1 MFLVS
6 RARRVRRPAR
16 DAPLGTFRVES
27 ELTGDV
33 PRARAEKR
41 TDMLLMTLRYW
52 VSSLVRT
59 ALVCL
64 VLEGSAFAA
73 GTEESLRLMAEGSAD
88 SISSAIGQLATDGSA
103 RSLQILQ
110 ALEAQEL
117 VFDSQKTVFIA
128 REGQHVD
135 ALSGAPGT
143 PQGAL
148 EEVRLNNVLRRR
160 LGPALAQLRL
170 VSPDL
175 AIRLEAATEL
185 AKRPTEELRGPMELA
200 LSREKDSTIVGLLR
214 VGLAQVDLG
223 SASVERKLAALAVL
237 KEDGDISHRPD
248 LERMTQQGAD
258 GTFAEPDAQVRRAA
272 SAAIASIDQRVL
284 FINLFANLLYGLS
297 LGSVLL
303 LAALG
308 LAITFGL
315 MKVINMA
322 HGEMLMIGAYT
333 TFVVQGFFVENLPT
347 IQDYYLLAAL
357 PAAFCVSGAV
367 GLALERGVIRHL
379 YGRPL
384 ETLLAT
390 WGISLLLI
398 QLVRQKFG
406 AQNVTVS
413 NPSWLSG
420 GWELMPNL
428 VLPYSRIATI
438 GFVTVVVAFVW
449 LILNKTRL
457 GLYVRAV
464 TQNRAMAGNI
474 GIPTSQIDMW
484 TFVLGSG
491 VAGLGG
497 VALSQLGNVGPE
509 LGQGYIV
516 DSFMV
521 VVLGGVG
528 SIFGTV
534 VGAVGLGLANKLL
547 EPAMGAVLGKIA
559 ILVLLVLFI
568 QKRPQGIF
576 ALKGRAAEL

>member
-1 MFLVS
+1 
-6 RARRVRRPAR
+6 
-16 DAPLGTFRVES
+16 
-27 ELTGDV
+27 
-33 PRARAEKR
+33 
-41 TDMLLMTLRYW
+41 MLLKMKRSWLP
-52 VSSLVRT
+52 
-59 ALVCL
+59 ALLAGILMCL
-64 VLEGSAFAA
+64 LAQRSAYAA
-73 GTEESLRLMAEGSAD
+73 TPDESLKLMGSGAPD
-88 SISSAIGQLATDGSA
+88 SIETAITQLASNGGERA
-103 RSLQILQ
+103 LAILL

-117 VFDSQKTVFIA
+117 AFDSQNVAYIS
-128 REGQHVD
+128 RSGQTLD
-135 ALSGAPGT
+135 AATGAPGA
-143 PQGAL
+143 PQGQL
-148 EEVRLNNVLRRR
+148 SEVRLNNVIRRR
-160 LGPALAQLRL
+160 LGPALAELRL
-170 VSPDL
+170 SSSDRATRL
-175 AIRLEAATEL
+175 AAAAEL
-185 AKRPTEELRGPMELA
+185 AKHPTEELRAPMELA
-200 LSREKDSTIVGLLR
+200 LSHEKDSAITQLLR
-214 VGLAQVDLG
+214 VAMAQVDLG
-223 SASVERKLAALAVL
+223 SESKERKLSALIVL
-237 KEDGDISHRPD
+237 KDDGDIAHRPD
-248 LERMTQQGAD
+248 LERLLNRNAD
-258 GTFAEPDAQVRRAA
+258 GTYSEPDADVRRAA
-272 SAAIASIDQRVL
+272 SAAVAAIDKRVL
-284 FINLFANLLYGLS
+284 FINLVANLLYGLS

-333 TFVVQGFFVENLPT
+333 TYVVQKIFAEHLPSV
-347 IQDYYLLAAL
+347 QDYYLLAAL
-357 PAAFCVSGAV
+357 PAAFCVAGGV
-367 GLALERGVIRHL
+367 GLALERGIIRHL

-398 QLVRQKFG
+398 QAVRQQFG

-449 LILNKTRL
+449 VILNKTRL

-474 GIPTSQIDMW
+474 GIPTSKIDMW

-497 VALSQLGNVGPE
+497 VAISQLGNVGPE

-534 VGAVGLGLANKLL
+534 VGGVGLGLANKLL

-559 ILVLLVLFI
+559 ILVLLILFI

>member
-1 MFLVS
+1 
-6 RARRVRRPAR
+6 
-16 DAPLGTFRVES
+16 
-27 ELTGDV
+27 
-33 PRARAEKR
+33 
-41 TDMLLMTLRYW
+41 MLLLTLRYW

-59 ALVCL
+59 ALVFL
-64 VLEGSAFAA
+64 ALEASAFAA
-73 GTEESLRLMAEGSAD
+73 STEESLRLMAEGSAD
-88 SISSAIGQLATDGSA
+88 SISTAIGQLATDGSA

-110 ALEAQEL
+110 ALEDQEL
-117 VFDSQKTVFIA
+117 VFDSQKTAFIA
-128 REGQHVD
+128 REGQHLD
-135 ALSGAPGT
+135 ALSGAPGS
-143 PQGAL
+143 PQGAV

-175 AIRLEAATEL
+175 ATRLEAATEL
-185 AKRPTEELRGPMELA
+185 SKRPTEELRGPMELA
-200 LSREKDSTIVGLLR
+200 LSRETNSTIVGLLR

-223 SASVERKLAALAVL
+223 GASVERKLAALAVL

-272 SAAIASIDQRVL
+272 SAAIAAIDQRVL